1 YDGKY
6 VLLGATTSTSVTRT
20 DTNARNRRIKEGS
33 DIDSYSVDSSS
44 PVSPFLPDHGAL
56 GIRNP
61 SFDPYPDLIS
71 PWRVHLVSGHRFRRR
86 WLQRGGA
93 RAREGKRVRSRE
105 IGRFAR
111 MARVTATRAPD
122 KFHSIQLQVWNSD
135 VIEVGATEFMT
146 PFEFIFLYEKH
157 LFLTFSNRTVAVW
170 NLGGELVASFEDL
183 VIFYCKAK
191 DIGRR
196 KQGDTSGSTIKEAL
210 ESVTALFYD
219 EHRNEIYTGNKQG
232 LVHVWSKPL
241 FIGDN
246 LQACL

>member
-1 YDGKY
+1 MPGVRVVRRALAGGERPTLPSPGRLYDSLRSSY
-6 VLLGATTSTSVTRT
+6 NRSISHVELATSAAQVS
-20 DTNARNRRIKEGS
+20 EG
-33 DIDSYSVDSSS
+33 
-44 PVSPFLPDHGAL
+44 
-56 GIRNP
+56 
-61 SFDPYPDLIS
+61 
-71 PWRVHLVSGHRFRRR
+71 
-86 WLQRGGA
+86 
-93 RAREGKRVRSRE
+93 
-105 IGRFAR
+105 
-111 MARVTATRAPD
+111 
-122 KFHSIQLQVWNSD
+122 VWNSD

-183 VIFYCKAK
+183 MISYCKAK
-191 DIGRR
+191 DVCHDEGEGILVACFNYFYASFLAQALPSVGSINVGDILTGKCIAKICPPDPHLQIGRR

-241 FIGDN
+241 IIGDN